1 MSRAPATM
9 PLAVVGCDYQVAS
22 STCRSRLV
30 LEDREAQA
38 MAETLRRGRAAGGFV
53 DLNTCNR
60 TEWIVSGDDPTWAA
74 SLLCSQ
80 MVLRAGSD
88 AAERFTPY
96 VHVGEQAAIHVFRVA
111 LGQES
116 LVVGERQIAGQLHAA
131 LQRAR
136 VRGSCSRVLNGL
148 GTTAGRLVRTA
159 RKRGQ
164 LGGSSVGVHSLAL
177 SWLDRHLEAGRRARI
192 AVVGLG
198 QIGRRVLELI
208 RQENRHDTVAL
219 NRTVAR
225 VDGARPLEE
234 LPGVLAEVDAAIVCS
249 GAPRALLR
257 ASHFA
262 GRTAG
267 RPLLVVDIGIPEQVE
282 RAGLPAGVTVIGL
295 DELTAFYR
303 ESHPEASACSSETV
317 QGLIDGALAEFR
329 AYCGKAT
336 YAEIIDTVQRSHR
349 RLVREDI
356 PRVLAG
362 RLDALSEDARTRLG
376 QELRDAILDYTS
388 EVFRA
393 IRSTATRQEEDSW
406 QDGS

>member
-1 MSRAPATM
+1 
-9 PLAVVGCDYQVAS
+9 
-22 STCRSRLV
+22 V

-60 TEWIVSGDDPTWAA
+60 TEWIVSGGDPTWAA
-74 SLLCSQ
+74 SLLRSQ

-88 AAERFTPY
+88 AARRFAPY

-136 VRGSCSRVLNGL
+136 ARGSCSRVLNGL

-208 RQENRHDTVAL
+208 RQENRHETVAL

-225 VDGARPLEE
+225 GDGARVCPLED
-234 LPGVLAEVDAAIVCS
+234 LPGVLAEVDAAIVCT
-249 GAPRALLR
+249 GAPGALLR

-282 RAGLPAGVTVIGL
+282 RTGVPAGVTVIGL

-303 ESHPEASACSSETV
+303 ESHPEGFACSSETV
-317 QGLIDGALAEFR
+317 QRLIDGALAEFR
-329 AYCGKAT
+329 AFCGKAT

-362 RLDALSEDARTRLG
+362 RLGALPEDARTRLG

-393 IRSTATRQEEDSW
+393 IRSTATRREEDSW